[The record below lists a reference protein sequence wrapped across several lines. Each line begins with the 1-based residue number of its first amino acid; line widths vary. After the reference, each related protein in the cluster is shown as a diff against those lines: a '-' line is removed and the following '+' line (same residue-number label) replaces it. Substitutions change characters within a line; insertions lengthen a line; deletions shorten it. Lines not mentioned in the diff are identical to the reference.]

1 MYLDRK
7 NAIDETT
14 ATFTGKLVVCN
25 DPLLSFGSK
34 RDKARSVQSIC
45 MARNIGLKMSSF
57 LAWEHP
63 HLSEFA
69 ENFGG
74 EATSAREKVTA
85 AKIFPKLA
93 QGDIFVGG
101 ITPK

>member
-1 MYLDRK
+1 
-7 NAIDETT
+7 
-14 ATFTGKLVVCN
+14 
-25 DPLLSFGSK
+25 
-34 RDKARSVQSIC
+34 
-45 MARNIGLKMSSF
+45 MSSF